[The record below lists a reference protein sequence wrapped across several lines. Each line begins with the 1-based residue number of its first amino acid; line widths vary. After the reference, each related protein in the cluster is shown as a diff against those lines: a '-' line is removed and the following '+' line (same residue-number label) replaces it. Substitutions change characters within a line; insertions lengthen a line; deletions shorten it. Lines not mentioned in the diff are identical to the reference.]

1 MNVENATQLVAL
13 AGTLVGVLTGGS
25 VLVTGLL
32 NRRQTQRNLAAQS
45 GKTEAEATEVVTGA
59 ALELLQPLRA
69 ELREARQEIADTRAE
84 AREARRET
92 TAVRQELSD
101 MDAKARALM
110 RALTQAQDENT
121 QLREDNARLTDEL
134 ARRRQRHN

>member
-45 GKTEAEATEVVTGA
+45 GKAEAEATEVVTGA